1 MCKERLEF
9 EQVSSVDTA
18 AEYCDRMIGR
28 EAGGGD
34 VDDAMRRIE
43 AKTGVNYW
51 TLWGLRYRKPKTIGR
66 DLFHQI
72 RGAYLVLCERELGNL
87 KHELSIET
95 AKGSGD
101 DFADLVAEAE
111 TLVAKLKAAK
121 AASLKGGSK

>member
-1 MCKERLEF
+1 MGRKDHLELA
-9 EQVSSVDTA
+9 QMSSVDAA
-18 AEYCDRMIGR
+18 AEYCDRMLKR
-28 EAGGGD
+28 EARGPGD
-34 VDDAMRRIE
+34 VEEALRRIE

-51 TLWGLRYRKPKTIGR
+51 TLWGLRYRKPKTIAA

-72 RGAYLVLCERELGNL
+72 RGAYLALCERELGNL

-111 TLVAKLKAAK
+111 ALVAKLKAAK
-121 AASLKGGSK
+121 MRAARD